1 MKTSRIA
8 WVGVLIL
15 LAGVIVLAV
24 NLADTEPR
32 ASTSPLI
39 NQPAPGFDLPRLDGA
54 GQVNL
59 ADYRGKIVMV
69 NFFASWCIEC
79 RLEHPDLTAAANTLV
94 DEVQFIGIT
103 YLDTPADANAFLDE
117 LGRATTAEYL
127 FDEPGFAAIEY
138 GLFGVPE
145 TFFLDETGI
154 VVAKITGPAN
164 LGLILGIV
172 EDIKA
177 GNPIGVTKTGTP
189 QGSPNDS

>member
-8 WVGVLIL
+8 WIGVVVLLI
-15 LAGVIVLAV
+15 GVIVLAV

-39 NQPAPGFDLPRLDGA
+39 DQPAPDFDLPSLDGSGNVSVSDYQ
-54 GQVNL
+54 GQ
-59 ADYRGKIVMV
+59 IVMV
-69 NFFASWCIEC
+69 NFFASWCLEC
-79 RLEHPDLTAAANTLV
+79 RLEHPDLVAAINTLAN
-94 DEVQFIGIT
+94 DVQFIGIT
-103 YLDTPADANAFLDE
+103 YLDTPSDANAFLDE
-117 LGRATTAEYL
+117 LGRPPAARYL

-145 TFFLDETGI
+145 TFFIDQQGV

-172 EDIKA
+172 EDIKT
-177 GNPIGVTKTGTP
+177 GNATGLVETGQP
-189 QGSPNDS
+189 QGSPND